1 MRFVIENILLFL
13 LPAAVYLAYKL
24 LRENPERKSSTQV
37 MNEAP
42 LVVLFVIGAMLV
54 ASTRIYSAATNPG
67 GSPDKHY
74 VPPKMGKDGK
84 IQPGHLE

>member
-1 MRFVIENILLFL
+1 MRFVIENVLLFL
-13 LPAAVYLAYKL
+13 LPAALFLAYRL
-24 LRENPERKSSTQV
+24 VRENPQKKSTMQV

-42 LVVLFVIGAMLV
+42 LVTLFVIGAMLV
-54 ASTRIYSAATNPG
+54 AATRIYSAATNPG

-84 IQPGHLE
+84 IEPGHLE

>member
-13 LPAAVYLAYKL
+13 LPAACFLAYKL
-24 LRENPERKSSTQV
+24 LRENPERKSATQV

-42 LVVLFVIGAMLV
+42 LVVLFLIGLSLV
-54 ASTRIYSAATNPG
+54 AATRIYYAATNPG
-67 GSPDKHY
+67 GSPTKHY

-84 IQPGHLE
+84 IEPGHLE

>member
-1 MRFVIENILLFL
+1 MRFIIENVLLFL
-13 LPAAVYLAYKL
+13 LPAAVYLTYKL
-24 LRENPERKSSTQV
+24 LRENPERKSTLQV

-42 LVVLFVIGAMLV
+42 LVVLFVIGLALV
-54 ASTRIYSAATNPG
+54 ASTRIYYAAINPG

-84 IQPGHLE
+84 ITPGHLE

>member
-13 LPAAVYLAYKL
+13 LPAAVYLTYKL
-24 LRENPERKSSTQV
+24 LRENPQRKSTMQV

-42 LVVLFVIGAMLV
+42 LVLLFLVGLSLV
-54 ASTRIYSAATNPG
+54 AATRIYSATINPG